1 MYLAHANYLNLKRK
15 IKMPTFSSDHSQPN
29 LNLVRW
35 GAKSGDAT
43 AAIKQIG
50 LEAGIG
56 DMNLWLNTWAGEV
69 LHAYDAYN
77 IFESLVDQRTIDSGT
92 TIEFP
97 VTGTIA
103 LNEAWESGEEL
114 SGGGTTTSTFTISLD
129 RRPIAAHFELD
140 NIDLMREQFEFRSEL
155 ARQAGLTLANERD
168 RQIAR
173 LLHSCSVEG
182 SRVHNREGETP
193 TADLDTSGVFE
204 GMDTR
209 YSGRIYNADGST
221 NFDDL
226 SGEKQG
232 LFVLAAIEKEM
243 VKYKE
248 LDIPDT
254 GLVAVIPPAVFN
266 EIRRLGIAHVSHGGP
281 TGTGTAF
288 NQGGYSDPLFMG
300 IAQATSMSST
310 LDYMGCTI
318 MASNHISQPQGNY
331 VAGDANYQIP
341 LSPFI
346 NPADGDDQ
354 ADANRALQGNFRGAI
369 FSRGAVASVRKQG
382 LKVDT
387 VEDVRRNT
395 VFTVASTYMGGG
407 ILRPELC
414 ASIWNLAGVTTD
426 GNDGTANN
434 GFDNRASRQAFNAGT
449 DVQISV

>member
-1 MYLAHANYLNLKRK
+1 
-15 IKMPTFSSDHSQPN
+15 MPTFNSDHSQPD

-43 AAIKQIG
+43 AAIKQVG

-77 IFESLVDQRTIDSGT
+77 IFEGLVDQRTIDSGT

-182 SRVHNREGETP
+182 SRVHKREGETP

-209 YSGRIYNADGST
+209 YSGRIYNPGGSSRS
-221 NFDDL
+221 NDFDQL

-254 GLVAVIPPAVFN
+254 GLVCVITPSVFN
-266 EIRRLGIAHVSHGGP
+266 EIRRLGIAHVSHAGP
-281 TGTGTAF
+281 DGTNSVFTG
-288 NQGGYSDPLFMG
+288 GGYSDPLFMG
-300 IAQATSMSST
+300 VAQATSMSST
-310 LDYMGCTI
+310 LNYMGCTI
-318 MASNHISQPQGNY
+318 MASNHISQPQGNF
-331 VAGDANYQIP
+331 VAGDDNYQIS

-346 NPADGDDQ
+346 DPDDDDNQ
-354 ADANRALQGNFRGAI
+354 ADADRALQGNFRGAI

-414 ASIWNLAGVTTD
+414 ASIWNLSGATTAGSS
-426 GNDGTANN
+426 GTYNN
-434 GFDNRASRQAFNAGT
+434 GFDNRASRQDKNAGT
-449 DVQISV
+449 DVQITV

>member
-1 MYLAHANYLNLKRK
+1 
-15 IKMPTFSSDHSQPN
+15 MPTFNNSHSQPN

-43 AAIKQIG
+43 AAIKQVG

-69 LHAYDAYN
+69 LHSYDAYN
-77 IFESLVDQRTIDSGT
+77 VFEGLVDQRTIDSGT

-103 LNEAWESGEEL
+103 LKDAWESGEEL
-114 SGGGTTTSTFTISLD
+114 SGGGSTTSTFTISLD

-140 NIDLMREQFEFRSEL
+140 NLDLMREQFEFRSEL

-168 RQIAR
+168 RQLAR
-173 LLHSCSVEG
+173 LLHSCSIEG
-182 SRVHNREGETP
+182 SRVHKREGETP
-193 TADLDTSGVFE
+193 TADVDTSGDYE

-209 YSGRIYNADGST
+209 YSGRIYNPDST
-221 NFDDL
+221 THFDSL

-254 GLVAVIPPAVFN
+254 GLVCVIPANVFN
-266 EIRRLGIAHVSHGGP
+266 EIRRLGIASVSHVAPNGVGNVA
-281 TGTGTAF
+281 GSMF
-288 NQGGYSDPLFMG
+288 SQGGYSDPLFMG

-318 MASNHISQPQGNY
+318 MASNHISQAQGNY
-331 VAGDANYQIP
+331 VAGDANYQVA

-369 FSRGAVASVRKQG
+369 FSRGAIASVRKQG

-414 ASIWNLAGVTTD
+414 ASIWNLSGVTTD
-426 GNDGTANN
+426 GNNNFVNN
-434 GFDNRASRQAFNAGT
+434 GFDNRASREAFNAGT

>member
-1 MYLAHANYLNLKRK
+1 MGF
-15 IKMPTFSSDHSQPN
+15 TGSQTYPN
-29 LNLVRW
+29 LDITRW
-35 GAKSGDAT
+35 GAKSTEAT
-43 AAIKQIG
+43 AAVAQVG
-50 LEAGIG
+50 VDAAIG

-69 LHAYDAYN
+69 LHSYDAYN
-77 IFESLVDQRTIDSGT
+77 VFEGLVDQRSIDNGT

-103 LNEAWESGEEL
+103 LESAWESGEEL
-114 SGGGTTTSTFTISLD
+114 SGGGSTTSTFTISLD

-140 NIDLMREQFEFRSEL
+140 NIDVMREQFEFRSEL

-168 RQIAR
+168 RQLAR
-173 LLHSCSVEG
+173 LLHGCSIEG
-182 SRVHNREGETP
+182 SRVHNRQGETP
-193 TADLDTSGVFE
+193 SASLDGSGEFQ

-209 YSGRIYNADGST
+209 YTGRIYNPAGATDGTAD
-221 NFDDL
+221 FEDL

-232 LFVLAAIEKEM
+232 LFVLAAIEREM

-254 GLVAVIPPAVFN
+254 GMVCVIAPDVFN
-266 EIRRLGIAHVSHGGP
+266 EIRRLGIASVSHTSPNGVGNAA
-281 TGTGTAF
+281 GSLF
-288 NQGGYSDPLFMG
+288 SQGGYSDPLFMG

-318 MASNHISQPQGNY
+318 MASNHIAQDAANY
-331 VAGDANYQIP
+331 TSGDANYQIANNA
-341 LSPFI
+341 FI
-346 NPADGDDQ
+346 TTADDDG
-354 ADANRALQGNFRGAI
+354 AAAALQNNFKGAI
-369 FSRGAVASVRKQG
+369 FSRGAVASIRKQG

-414 ASIWNLAGVTTD
+414 ASIWNKAGL
-426 GNDGTANN
+426 TAGEDASTGNN
-434 GFDNRASRQAFNAGT
+434 GFNNKSGNASNNAGT
-449 DVQISV
+449 DVQITV

>member
-1 MYLAHANYLNLKRK
+1 MAFNSGGTPSYPDLNV
-15 IKMPTFSSDHSQPN
+15 T
-29 LNLVRW
+29 RW
-35 GAKSGDAT
+35 GAKSTEAT
-43 AAIKQIG
+43 AAVAQLGVGDSIS
-50 LEAGIG
+50 

-69 LHAYDAYN
+69 LHSYDAYN
-77 IFESLVDQRTIDSGT
+77 VFEGLVDQRTIDNGT

-103 LNEAWESGEEL
+103 LESAWESGEEL
-114 SGGGTTTSTFTISLD
+114 SGGGSTTSTFTISLD

-140 NIDLMREQFEFRSEL
+140 NIDVMREQFEFRSEL

-168 RQIAR
+168 RQLAR
-173 LLHSCSVEG
+173 LLHACSIEG
-182 SRVHNREGETP
+182 SRVHNRQGETP
-193 TADLDTSGVFE
+193 SASLDGAGAFE

-209 YSGRIYNADGST
+209 YTGRIYNPTGATDGSAD
-221 NFDDL
+221 FEDL

-232 LFVLAAIEKEM
+232 LFVLAAIEREM

-254 GLVAVIPPAVFN
+254 GLVCVIPPDVFN
-266 EIRRLGIAHVSHGGP
+266 EIRRLGIASVSHVAPNGVSNAAGSL
-281 TGTGTAF
+281 F
-288 NQGGYSDPLFMG
+288 SQGGYSDPLFMG

-310 LDYMGCTI
+310 LNYMGCTI
-318 MASNHISQPQGNY
+318 MASNHIAQDAANY
-331 VAGDANYQIP
+331 TSGDANYQIANNA
-341 LSPFI
+341 FI
-346 NPADGDDQ
+346 TTADDDG
-354 ADANRALQGNFRGAI
+354 AAAALQNNFKGAI
-369 FSRGAVASVRKQG
+369 FSRGAVASIRKQG

-414 ASIWNLAGVTTD
+414 ASIWNKAGK
-426 GNDGTANN
+426 TAGEDSSTGNN
-434 GFDNRASRQAFNAGT
+434 GFNNKSGNVSNNAGT

>member
-1 MYLAHANYLNLKRK
+1 MA
-15 IKMPTFSSDHSQPN
+15 FSNGHSEPN

-35 GAKSGDAT
+35 GAKNTTAT
-43 AAIKQIG
+43 AATQITG
-50 LEAGIG
+50 QSAAIS
-56 DMNLWLNTWAGEV
+56 DVNLWLNTWAGEV
-69 LHAYDAYN
+69 LHSYDAYN
-77 IFESLVDQRTIDSGT
+77 VFEGLVDQRTIENGT

-103 LNEAWESGEEL
+103 LEEAWESGEEL
-114 SGGGTTTSTFTISLD
+114 KGGGSTTNTFTISLD

-168 RQIAR
+168 RQLAR
-173 LLHSCSVEG
+173 LLHSCSIEG
-182 SRVHNREGETP
+182 SRVHKREGETP
-193 TADLDTSGVFE
+193 DADVGGAGETFE
-204 GMDTR
+204 GMDER
-209 YSGRIYNADGST
+209 YSGRIYNPNGST
-221 NFDDL
+221 HFTDL

-254 GLVAVIPPAVFN
+254 GLTCVIPPNVFN
-266 EIRRLGIAHVSHGGP
+266 EIRRLGIAHVSHSGP
-281 TGTGTAF
+281 TGTNTTF
-288 NQGGYSDPLFMG
+288 NAGGYSDPLFMG

-310 LDYMGCTI
+310 LNYMGCTI
-318 MASNHISQPQGNY
+318 MASNHVAQPAANY
-331 VAGDANYQIP
+331 TSGDANYQI
-341 LSPFI
+341 SEAAFS
-346 NPADGDDQ
+346 NPADGDDVNH
-354 ADANRALQGNFRGAI
+354 AGGNAYKGLI

-407 ILRPELC
+407 VLRPELC
-414 ASIWNLAGVTTD
+414 ASLWDNAGSTKGGAGAD
-426 GNDGTANN
+426 GADNTGFANTSGNRANN
-434 GFDNRASRQAFNAGT
+434 AGL

>member
-1 MYLAHANYLNLKRK
+1 MGFTSGQTY
-15 IKMPTFSSDHSQPN
+15 PN
-29 LNLVRW
+29 LDITRW
-35 GAKSGDAT
+35 GAKSTEAT
-43 AAIKQIG
+43 AAVAQVG
-50 LEAGIG
+50 VDAAIG

-69 LHAYDAYN
+69 LHSYDAYN
-77 IFESLVDQRTIDSGT
+77 VFEGLVDQRSIDNGT

-103 LNEAWESGEEL
+103 LESAWESGEEL
-114 SGGGTTTSTFTISLD
+114 SGGGSTTSTFTISLD

-140 NIDLMREQFEFRSEL
+140 NIDVMREQFEFRSEL

-168 RQIAR
+168 RQLAR
-173 LLHSCSVEG
+173 LLHACSIEG
-182 SRVHNREGETP
+182 SRVHNRQGETP
-193 TADLDTSGVFE
+193 SASLDGSGEFE

-209 YSGRIYNADGST
+209 YTGRIYNPAGATDGTAD
-221 NFDDL
+221 FEDL

-232 LFVLAAIEKEM
+232 LFILAAIEREM

-254 GLVAVIPPAVFN
+254 GLVCVIPPDVFN
-266 EIRRLGIAHVSHGGP
+266 EIRRLGIASVSHAGP
-281 TGTGTAF
+281 TGTNSVFTG
-288 NQGGYSDPLFMG
+288 GGYSDPLFMG

-310 LDYMGCTI
+310 LNYMGCTI
-318 MASNHISQPQGNY
+318 MASNHIAQDAANY
-331 VAGDANYQIP
+331 TSGDANYQIANNA
-341 LSPFI
+341 FI
-346 NPADGDDQ
+346 TTADDDG
-354 ADANRALQGNFRGAI
+354 AAAALQNNFKGAI
-369 FSRGAVASVRKQG
+369 FSRGAVASIRKQG

-414 ASIWNLAGVTTD
+414 ASIWNKAGLTAGEDATT
-426 GNDGTANN
+426 GNN
-434 GFDNRASRQAFNAGT
+434 GFNNKSGNASNNAGT